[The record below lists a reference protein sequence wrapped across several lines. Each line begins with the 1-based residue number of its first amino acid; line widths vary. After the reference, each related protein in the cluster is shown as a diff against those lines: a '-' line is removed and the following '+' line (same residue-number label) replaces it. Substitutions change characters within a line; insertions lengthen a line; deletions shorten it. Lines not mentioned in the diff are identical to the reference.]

1 MTIADDARSS
11 LLQADR
17 EAWLTVKEFAELA
30 RMSESAI
37 REAIR
42 EERLAFRVVRLT
54 TGKRGAIRIVVPR
67 RAA

>member
-1 MTIADDARSS
+1 MSIRDEADQI
-11 LLQADR
+11 LQAAER

-54 TGKRGAIRIVVPR
+54 KGKRGAIRILVPR
-67 RAA
+67 AA